1 MKKAYFILCL
11 LVCLAFNLVA
21 QTDFYDI
28 NTVNTIQLFFTQSNW
43 DQILDQLYAA
53 GEGRLVGTAIING
66 VTYDSVG
73 VRYKGNSSY
82 NANRNKNPFNIKLD
96 HIIEDQLID
105 GKYGTLKLANGF
117 SDPSFIRE
125 TLSYEIAR
133 KYMPACKANYA
144 NVWVNNVLIGVY
156 TSVEDVDSNFMR
168 EHFYTSG
175 KPRFKCDT
183 NTMSPVTVW
192 GYLGADSTAYQTYY
206 ALESDYGW
214 STLINF
220 TYTLQNNYTN
230 IAQVMNVDQNLWMC
244 AFDNLLVNLDSPI
257 NVFHNFYLFA
267 DADNRINPLL
277 WDLNMSFGGFQGGS
291 VTSMQNLDPLR
302 NVNSNTFL
310 LLKNVLVNPRYKKMY
325 LAHIRTMIEENFSN
339 NWYATRAAELQSIC
353 GPSVQNDPNFFY
365 TYANFQANLNNQ
377 VGGGSGGPGGGQTV
391 PGITQLMNAR
401 ATYLLNNT
409 NFAGTVPTLTTQS
422 YYPANPEPG
431 SNLQFT
437 ATFTNATYAQ
447 LGIRQNIA
455 HQFNYYQMYDD
466 GAHSDGEAND
476 GVYGISVP
484 ITYGDINYFFWA
496 ENSSQGMF
504 FPARAEH
511 EYYTIPV
518 ANFTGELFINEI
530 MAKNA
535 SFADPNGE
543 FDDWVEIYNPNN
555 YAVDLGGMYMTDS
568 HYSNGISAWTQ
579 IPTTYPD
586 ITTIPPHGYKIVWF
600 DEDLDQGPLHINDK
614 LGGGADAVYLIDSDG
629 VTLIDSYIW
638 TEATN
643 LNVDDRSIGRLPDGS
658 DNWVLFGAGQTNPCT
673 PGASNQGTVNALP
686 VIENIAYSPL
696 TTDENS
702 IITVSASVTDSDGTI
717 NSVQLLYGIS
727 DWTLNAI
734 PMNLTGNSYTAQIG
748 PFAWGSIIKYRI
760 QATDNASGITQSP
773 VYAIIIGYSAPTLY
787 INELMPSNATTIMD
801 ENSEYEDWIEI
812 YNPNDFA
819 IDLAGY
825 FFTDDHYPDTGS
837 SLTQIPTGYND
848 TIIPANSYKIIWFDE
863 DLDQGP
869 LHINTKLSATADA
882 VYFLAPDMLTVIDHI
897 SWTADL
903 ALASDISYG
912 RYPDGSENWI
922 TFGVGFDHPVT
933 PGTSNYPVSNTDEIV
948 TTAVMSLEVWP
959 NPVKDVLNINLKG
972 ATDKYRVKVY
982 NLKGQLVA
990 DYYTTKDGKN
1000 QWDLRDKNGNKIGSG
1015 IYLIRTQFAD
1025 KQYSKKICIIQ

>member
-1 MKKAYFILCL
+1 
-11 LVCLAFNLVA
+11 
-21 QTDFYDI
+21 
-28 NTVNTIQLFFTQSNW
+28 
-43 DQILDQLYAA
+43 
-53 GEGRLVGTAIING
+53 
-66 VTYDSVG
+66 
-73 VRYKGNSSY
+73 
-82 NANRNKNPFNIKLD
+82 
-96 HIIEDQLID
+96 
-105 GKYGTLKLANGF
+105 
-117 SDPSFIRE
+117 
-125 TLSYEIAR
+125 
-133 KYMPACKANYA
+133 
-144 NVWVNNVLIGVY
+144 
-156 TSVEDVDSNFMR
+156 
-168 EHFYTSG
+168 
-175 KPRFKCDT
+175 
-183 NTMSPVTVW
+183 
-192 GYLGADSTAYQTYY
+192 
-206 ALESDYGW
+206 
-214 STLINF
+214 
-220 TYTLQNNYTN
+220 
-230 IAQVMNVDQNLWMC
+230 
-244 AFDNLLVNLDSPI
+244 
-257 NVFHNFYLFA
+257 
-267 DADNRINPLL
+267 
-277 WDLNMSFGGFQGGS
+277 
-291 VTSMQNLDPLR
+291 
-302 NVNSNTFL
+302 
-310 LLKNVLVNPRYKKMY
+310 
-325 LAHIRTMIEENFSN
+325 
-339 NWYATRAAELQSIC
+339 
-353 GPSVQNDPNFFY
+353 
-365 TYANFQANLNNQ
+365 
-377 VGGGSGGPGGGQTV
+377 
-391 PGITQLMNAR
+391 
-401 ATYLLNNT
+401 
-409 NFAGTVPTLTTQS
+409 
-422 YYPANPEPG
+422 
-431 SNLQFT
+431 
-437 ATFTNATYAQ
+437 
-447 LGIRQNIA
+447 
-455 HQFNYYQMYDD
+455 
-466 GAHSDGEAND
+466 
-476 GVYGISVP
+476 
-484 ITYGDINYFFWA
+484 
-496 ENSSQGMF
+496 
-504 FPARAEH
+504 
-511 EYYTIPV
+511 
-518 ANFTGELFINEI
+518 
-530 MAKNA
+530 
-535 SFADPNGE
+535 
-543 FDDWVEIYNPNN
+543 
-555 YAVDLGGMYMTDS
+555 
-568 HYSNGISAWTQ
+568 
-579 IPTTYPD
+579 PTTYPD